1 MINKSSNY
9 TGTIIALL
17 LILSWCAGL
26 FFLLQYEV
34 NWQNPIWLLFVL
46 VQAHLYTGLFITAH
60 DAMHGTVS
68 TNRKVNDTIGSI
80 CLLLYASFYYKNLH
94 PEHHKHHHHVATK
107 DDPDYY
113 EGSFIN
119 WYISFVKHYL
129 RWWQIFLLAG
139 AFNILHWVLG
149 IPQTNLILF
158 WVIPP
163 LLSTLQLFYFG
174 TYLPHRYPEQLDNV
188 HKART
193 QSKNHLWGFV
203 SCYFFGYHYEHHDK
217 PYVPWWMLWKTKL

>member
-1 MINKSSNY
+1 M
-9 TGTIIALL
+9 
-17 LILSWCAGL
+17 L
-26 FFLLQYEV
+26 FFLLQYEIH
-34 NWQNPIWLLFVL
+34 WGNPVWLLFIL

-68 TNRKVNDTIGSI
+68 SNKKVNDTIGSAS
-80 CLLLYASFYYKNLH
+80 LLLYAAFQYKNLH
-94 PEHHKHHHHVATK
+94 PEHHKHHRHVATQ
-107 DDPDYY
+107 DDPDYH
-113 EGSFIN
+113 EGGFIN
-119 WYISFVKHYL
+119 WYINFVKHYL
-129 RWWQIFLLAG
+129 RWWQIVLLAG
-139 AFNILHWVLG
+139 AFNILHWGLG

-217 PYVPWWMLWKTKL
+217 PYIPWWMLWKTKA